1 MQYVPDTKVGK
12 RQFSRKS
19 RSKNS
24 SRVMCQRRS
33 GFHSS
38 IGQPLFA
45 KRASGRSRALGSN
58 LRFSTQATSRSHVVV
73 FAPMKLSRRR
83 RSRFSRFESTKSHA
97 ANTAYVSSI
106 IAPLM
111 RVNEEATWDRA
122 DEFMRFPDVRKE
134 PRVNQFPRARIQWR
148 AVRCPDRCRRKVR
161 IGAQHALPPSGEVAK
176 PFLIRDL

>member
-12 RQFSRKS
+12 SQLSRKS

-58 LRFSTQATSRSHVVV
+58 RRFNTLATSRSHVAVL
-73 FAPMKLSRRR
+73 APMKFSRRR
-83 RSRFSRFESTKSHA
+83 RSRLSRFESAKSHA

-122 DEFMRFPDVRKE
+122 DEFMRFLDVRKE
-134 PRVNQFPRARIQWR
+134 PRVNRFPRARIQGQAMR
-148 AVRCPDRCRRKVR
+148 YPDRCRKTPR
-161 IGAQHALPPSGEVAK
+161 ITAPHALPPSGEGVTT
-176 PFLIRDL
+176 FLIRGL

>member
-12 RQFSRKS
+12 SQLSRKS

-45 KRASGRSRALGSN
+45 KSASGRSRALGSN
-58 LRFSTQATSRSHVVV
+58 LRFSTHATSRSHVVV
-73 FAPMKLSRRR
+73 LAPMKFSRRR
-83 RSRFSRFESTKSHA
+83 RSRFSRFERAKSHA

-111 RVNEEATWDRA
+111 EVNEEATR
-122 DEFMRFPDVRKE
+122 ERVRGLMRLAVRKE
-134 PRVNQFPRARIQWR
+134 PRGNQFPRAQIQGR
-148 AVRCPDRCRRKVR
+148 AMRCPDRC
-161 IGAQHALPPSGEVAK
+161 
-176 PFLIRDL
+176 